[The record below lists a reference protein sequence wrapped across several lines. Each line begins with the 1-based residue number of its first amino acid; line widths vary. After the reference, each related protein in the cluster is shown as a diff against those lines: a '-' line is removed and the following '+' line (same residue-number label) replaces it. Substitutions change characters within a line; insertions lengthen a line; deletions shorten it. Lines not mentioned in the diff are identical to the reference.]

1 MLEIMDT
8 DYQSSN
14 MPNIKVIGV
23 GGCGNN
29 AINRLAHQT
38 PYPIQFVAINTDQMV
53 LDKSEADTCI
63 TIGKKL
69 TGGFGAGGNPEL
81 PMQLLKKMLTKLK
94 KL

>member
-29 AINRLAHQT
+29 AINRLAQRLTH
-38 PYPIQFVAINTDQMV
+38 A
-53 LDKSEADTCI
+53 LLLEKS
-63 TIGKKL
+63 
-69 TGGFGAGGNPEL
+69 
-81 PMQLLKKMLTKLK
+81 
-94 KL
+94 

>member
-29 AINRLAHQT
+29 AINRLVHQT

-53 LDKSEADTCI
+53 LDK
-63 TIGKKL
+63 
-69 TGGFGAGGNPEL
+69 
-81 PMQLLKKMLTKLK
+81 
-94 KL
+94 

>member
-29 AINRLAHQT
+29 AINRLAH
-38 PYPIQFVAINTDQMV
+38 
-53 LDKSEADTCI
+53 
-63 TIGKKL
+63 
-69 TGGFGAGGNPEL
+69 
-81 PMQLLKKMLTKLK
+81 
-94 KL
+94 